1 MINLFVGIGRTTKDI
16 DLRYSQNGTA
26 VARFTLAI
34 NDRFNKDEANFV
46 NCVAFKK
53 AAELIAQYVK
63 KGHQI
68 GVEGRVQTGSYE
80 KDGQRIYTT
89 DIIVNNVQFLESRNS
104 SEQKN
109 PQQQRVDAYNNEVK
123 QAQQGNPF
131 QDEGTQIDINDSD
144 LPF

>member
-1 MINLFVGIGRTTKDI
+1 MINLFVGSGRTTKDI

-34 NDRFNKDEANFV
+34 NDRFNKDEANFI

-53 AAELIAQYVK
+53 TAELIAQYVR

-89 DIIVNNVQFLESRNS
+89 DIIVNNVQFLESRNHS
-104 SEQKN
+104 QPNNS
-109 PQQQRVDAYNNEVK
+109 QQQVNAYNNEVK
-123 QAQQGNPF
+123 QAQSFEN
-131 QDEGTQIDINDSD
+131 EGQQIDVNSDD

>member
-1 MINLFVGIGRTTKDI
+1 MINLFVGSGRTTKDI

-34 NDRFNKDEANFV
+34 NDRFNKDEANFI

-53 AAELIAQYVK
+53 TAELIAQYVK

-89 DIIVNNVQFLESRNS
+89 DIIVNNVQFLESRNHS
-104 SEQKN
+104 QPNNS
-109 PQQQRVDAYNNEVK
+109 QQQVNAYNNEVK
-123 QAQQGNPF
+123 QAQSFEN
-131 QDEGTQIDINDSD
+131 EGQQIDVNSDD

>member
-34 NDRFNKDEANFV
+34 NDRFNKDEANFI

-53 AAELIAQYVK
+53 TAELIAQYVK

-89 DIIVNNVQFLESRNS
+89 DIIVNNVQFLESRNHS
-104 SEQKN
+104 QPNNS
-109 PQQQRVDAYNNEVK
+109 QQQVNAYNNEVK
-123 QAQQGNPF
+123 QAQSFEN
-131 QDEGTQIDINDSD
+131 EGQQIDVNSDD